1 MLPIEMK
8 KPLYLDIDMK
18 CMNEVWYDYIKTK
31 HGDKQ
36 NYVTLILTALL
47 FILWLKILTK
57 TLLMML
63 RDDLIHLTMMRMMID
78 SFQ

>member
-1 MLPIEMK
+1 MK

-36 NYVTLILTALL
+36 NYVTLILIALL
-47 FILWLKILTK
+47 FIL
-57 TLLMML
+57 
-63 RDDLIHLTMMRMMID
+63 
-78 SFQ
+78 